1 MRTNRDGHEAPTS
14 PRPVSGDGSLNLHDD
29 LKVFGRP
36 TAHMQRGCASKLAR
50 GELESVKISC
60 ATASGTTDCSQKNIH
75 VVGASALSICLK
87 ASRVILQR
95 TPNFSPEVALFWSR
109 TIAFD
114 RDWLIIS
121 VSERRSCTQFS
132 VSLHTDSLARRF
144 LERCWGRACHRRI
157 SGSTA
162 GRASDG
168 PMLTRNHADHAY
180 ARSPIPDT
188 ISSTLTALAN
198 WRSLRRRKMAMPH
211 QVPNTAPGT

>member
-1 MRTNRDGHEAPTS
+1 MRINRDGHEAPTL

-75 VVGASALSICLK
+75 VVGTSALSICLK

-121 VSERRSCTQFS
+121 VSERRSCTS
-132 VSLHTDSLARRF
+132 SPSASTPIASLAGFWKGVGVTHVTGASAVAPRAAQVTG
-144 LERCWGRACHRRI
+144 RC
-157 SGSTA
+157 
-162 GRASDG
+162 
-168 PMLTRNHADHAY
+168 
-180 ARSPIPDT
+180 
-188 ISSTLTALAN
+188 
-198 WRSLRRRKMAMPH
+198 
-211 QVPNTAPGT
+211 